1 MMLRGLKWPL
11 LVIFLVLLIDQIVK
25 FWIKTHLMLGE
36 EIHVFGNWFILHFTE
51 NNGMAFGMQFGENTG
66 KLLLTIFRIL
76 AAGAIGWYLWT
87 LVKKNAHKGLIISM
101 ALIFAG
107 AFGNIIDCVFYGI
120 FFNDSLYQIAS
131 FMPDA
136 GGYGSLLHGKVVDML
151 YFPIIE
157 THYPSWFPFWG
168 GEKFEFFSPV
178 FNISDSSITIGV
190 CLLILFQKRF
200 FKKEEKPVI
209 EKTSE

>member
-1 MMLRGLKWPL
+1 
-11 LVIFLVLLIDQIVK
+11 
-25 FWIKTHLMLGE
+25 MLGE